1 MVEEGGAPAPT
12 HPYICPMPRY
22 PLVLIHGYSDDGAS
36 FRAWERILAE
46 RGYDVAMIHACSYR
60 SLTNEVTIK
69 DIAEGFDRALRLQSG
84 LDSDEPFDVIVHS
97 TGMLVIRAWLTAY
110 SGRRDRLKHLIG
122 LAPATFGS
130 PLAHKGRSWLGALF
144 KGNRHL
150 GPDFLEAG
158 DKVLDGLELGSRF
171 IWDLAHLDLLGDET
185 FYGPTRRTP
194 YVFVFCGNK
203 SYGGLRKL
211 IDEPG
216 SDGTVRWAACPL
228 NTRKILFDL
237 TLDPAREGAEK
248 RISVAEWKNT
258 DIPLIAID
266 GKNHGTILSEPG
278 DELADL
284 VDSAL
289 QVSSAAT
296 FMQWIEDATSRT
308 RPALARIDEWQQ
320 FLVRVVDERGDP
332 VPDYNIQLF
341 SRPRGEPTRGV
352 HEFDV
357 DVHTYRGDPSLRC
370 FHVRLADLDYKKMP
384 NLWVR
389 VIASSGSQLVGYQ
402 GFGSEKSADAH
413 SIGKDGKWDAA
424 LDISSLADN
433 AGIKF
438 FYPFTTTLIEL
449 KLNREPLPLTGK
461 NEVCWF

>member
-1 MVEEGGAPAPT
+1 MQRNP
-12 HPYICPMPRY
+12 I
-22 PLVLIHGYSDDGAS
+22 VLIHGYSDEGAS
-36 FRAWERILAE
+36 FRGWQRILE
-46 RGYDVAMIHACSYR
+46 QRGYDVAMVHACTYR

-69 DIAEGFDRALRLQSG
+69 DIAEGFDRALRIQAG
-84 LDSDEPFDVIVHS
+84 LSAEEPFDAIVHS

-110 SGRRDRLKHLIG
+110 AGRRDRLKHLIG
-122 LAPATFGS
+122 LAPATFWS

-158 DKVLDGLELGSRF
+158 DKVLEGLELASRF
-171 IWDLAHLDLLGDET
+171 TWDLAHLDLLGEET

-194 YVFVFCGNK
+194 FAFVFCGNQT
-203 SYGGLRKL
+203 YGGMRRLL
-211 IDEPG
+211 SEPG

-228 NTRKILFDL
+228 NTRKIVLDL
-237 TLDPAREGAEK
+237 TRDPTQPDAEK
-248 RISVAEWKNT
+248 RVSVADWKNV
-258 DIPLIAID
+258 DIPLIPVE
-266 GKNHGTILSEPG
+266 GKNHGTILSDPG
-278 DELADL
+278 SDLADM

-289 QVSSAAT
+289 QVSTAAD
-296 FMQWIEDATSRT
+296 FSGWIETATRRT
-308 RPALARIDEWQQ
+308 RPARDKIDEWQQ
-320 FLVRVVDERGDP
+320 FVVRAVDERGDP
-332 VPDYNIQLF
+332 IPDYNIQLF
-341 SRPRGEPTRGV
+341 SRNSAKPGDKGI
-352 HEFDV
+352 HQFDV
-357 DVHTYRGDPSLRC
+357 DVHTFRGDPSLRC
-370 FHVRLADLDYKKMP
+370 FHVKLADLDYRKLT

-402 GFGSEKSADAH
+402 GFGSEKSPADAPPTR
-413 SIGKDGKWDAA
+413 DGKWDAA